1 MPHDIAI
8 TDLSARV
15 VEAARARGARIMTVE
30 SCTAGSLC
38 TLLADTPGAGEV
50 LLGGFVTY
58 AKTCKT
64 DVLGI
69 PLSLIESCSAVSRE
83 VAVGMAEGALAK
95 CKVATLAI
103 AVTCVGGPKPDDDG
117 NPVGLTHLAV
127 LIRGGRLLHRT
138 LQVDEHTSGRVRG
151 EVLSQALA
159 LALEALEAEA

>member
-8 TDLSARV
+8 TELSARV

-58 AKTCKT
+58 AEACKT

-69 PLSLIESCSAVSRE
+69 PRPLIQSCSAVSKAVV
-83 VAVGMAEGALAK
+83 VAMAEGALAK

-127 LIRGGRLLHRT
+127 LIQGGRLLHRT
-138 LQVDEHTSGRVRG
+138 LQVDEHSSGRVRG

-159 LALEALEAEA
+159 LALEALDSEA